1 MCRVS
6 LPRMLRSPSSRRGLG
21 LALGAA
27 IHAATLTMAPAPAM
41 AQGTSAATLIQRGSA
56 LYEDQAYEESIQA
69 LSAALVRPGTKEA
82 EKIEIYR
89 LLAFNYIILK
99 RPEEADASVR
109 GILVLKEDFA
119 LPPTESPRFRDAFEA
134 TKKKWND
141 EGKPG
146 KVVAA
151 APKAEKPIKLEHAS
165 PAQIEHDAIIKLQ
178 GSVDDPDARVR
189 GVQLAYRTGSK
200 GKFITVAA
208 TYTLGSFR
216 ASIPAAAVKPPLVE
230 YYLTAVDKGGL
241 PLVSRGDSDAP
252 LRVVVSAPS
261 GGVLSSPFFWIPV
274 GVVVAGGAVLTA
286 VLLSQSSSTKTS
298 NVSITV
304 HE

>member
-1 MCRVS
+1 
-6 LPRMLRSPSSRRGLG
+6 MLRSPSSRRGLG